1 MSLNFLATRFQC
13 SWPWSTL
20 VMLCDG
26 RIVCGCADPY
36 GKRVLGDARQ
46 STIHDVWTGDVV
58 SQLRA
63 DLNAGGSKFCGDC
76 PLKLPLKKDE
86 TPPMRSPDAGRHP
99 SRMYVECTAA
109 CNISCTEACCA
120 PETGITR
127 TRQAGM
133 LDFDLFQR
141 VVDEV
146 GASLVRIDFFNYG
159 EAFLHKRAVEM
170 CEYIKSRFPQI
181 YLYTST
187 NGLALSEAQA
197 RRLVHSGIDEVTFS
211 IDGATQDSYVKYRQ
225 RGRFDVAI
233 ANLRAMADEKRQ
245 AGRDVPFLNWR
256 YILFTWN
263 DSDEEMARARQLAA
277 QIGVDRL
284 CWELTDHPENAY
296 SRRFVPGAPEL
307 EAIRH
312 EIWDDN
318 NLGNAIPGAT
328 PSARI
333 EVGSVLP
340 GAGRLPL
347 IARAGRALQVNT
359 RVRNLSTRAFPAQA
373 SYGRRL
379 VRLGAQLCAAD
390 GTIINRDLARAWL
403 PQPLGP
409 GDRADIAIEIPAP
422 EQPGR
427 YALKFDLVS
436 EGIDWF
442 EACGS
447 QTTTR
452 TLWVR

>member
-13 SWPWSTL
+13 SWPWTTL

-36 GKRVLGDARQ
+36 AHRVLGDVRSA
-46 STIHDVWTGDVV
+46 SVGEVWNGTTV

-63 DLNAGGSKFCGDC
+63 DLNAGGSRFCGDC
-76 PLKLPLKKDE
+76 PLKLPLKRDE
-86 TPPMRSPDAGRHP
+86 APVMRAIDAGPLP
-99 SRMYVECTAA
+99 SRMYIECTAA
-109 CNISCTEACCA
+109 CNISCNQACCA

-133 LDFDLFQR
+133 LDFDLFRR

-170 CEYIKSRFPQI
+170 CEHIKSRFPQI

-187 NGLALSEAQA
+187 NGLALTDAQA

-211 IDGATQDSYVKYRQ
+211 IDGATPESYVKYRQ

-233 ANLRAMADEKRQ
+233 ATLRAMADEKRRS
-245 AGRDVPFLNWR
+245 GRDVPFLNWR

-263 DSDEEMARARQLAA
+263 DSDAEMTLARRLAA
-277 QIGVDRL
+277 DIGVDRL
-284 CWELTDHPENAY
+284 CWEITDHPEDAY
-296 SRRFVPGAPEL
+296 SRRFVPGSPEI
-307 EAIRH
+307 EPIRH

-318 NLGNAIPGAT
+318 NLGNAIPGAMPRAQIDVRT
-328 PSARI
+328 L
-333 EVGSVLP
+333 VP
-340 GAGRLPL
+340 GAPL
-347 IARAGRALQVNT
+347 LARAGRSLQVRT
-359 RVRNLSTRAFPAQA
+359 RVHNLSTRAFPAQA

-390 GTIINRDLARAWL
+390 GTILNRDHARAWL
-403 PQPLGP
+403 PQTLAP
-409 GDRADIAIEIPAP
+409 GDRADVRIDVPTP

-442 EACGS
+442 ERCGS
-447 QTTTR
+447 ATTVKP
-452 TLWVR
+452 LWVR

>member
-1 MSLNFLATRFQC
+1 MSLNYLATRFTC
-13 SWPWSTL
+13 SWPWSTMVL
-20 VMLCDG
+20 LCDG
-26 RIVCGCADPY
+26 RLVCGCADPY
-36 GKRVLGDARQ
+36 GKRVLGDARNA
-46 STIHDVWTGDVV
+46 SVHDVWTGTVI
-58 SQLRA
+58 SKLRA

-76 PLKLPLKKDE
+76 PLKLPLNRDE
-86 TPPMRSPDAGRHP
+86 APPVRPVDAGPQP
-99 SRMYVECTAA
+99 SRMYIECTAA
-109 CNISCTEACCA
+109 CNISCTDACCA

-133 LDFDLFQR
+133 LDFELFRR

-146 GASLVRIDFFNYG
+146 GPSLVRIDFFNYG

-170 CEYIKSRFPQI
+170 CEYIKSAFPQI

-187 NGLALSEAQA
+187 NGLALTDAQA

-211 IDGATQDSYVKYRQ
+211 VDGATPESYVKYRQ

-233 ANLRAMADEKRQ
+233 ATLRAMADEKRRS
-245 AGRDVPFLNWR
+245 GRDVPFLNWR
-256 YILFTWN
+256 YILFNWN
-263 DSDEEMARARQLAA
+263 DSDAEMAQARRLAA
-277 QIGVDRL
+277 DIGVDRL
-284 CWELTDHPENAY
+284 CWEMTDHPENAY
-296 SRRFVPGAPEL
+296 SRRFVPGSPDL
-307 EAIRH
+307 QAIRH

-333 EVGSVLP
+333 DVRTLLP
-340 GAGRLPL
+340 GVPSLPL
-347 IARAGRALQVNT
+347 MARAGQPLKVRT
-359 RVRNLSTRAFPAQA
+359 RVHNLSTRPFPAQA

-390 GTIINRDLARAWL
+390 GTIIDRDFARAWL
-403 PQPLGP
+403 PQALGP
-409 GDRADIAIEIPAP
+409 GDRTDIAIEIPTP
-422 EQPGR
+422 GQPGR

-442 EACGS
+442 ERCGS

-452 TLWVR
+452 SLWVR

>member
-1 MSLNFLATRFQC
+1 
-13 SWPWSTL
+13 
-20 VMLCDG
+20 MLCDG

-36 GKRVLGDARQ
+36 GKRVLGDARNA
-46 STIHDVWTGDVV
+46 SVHDVWTGTVI
-58 SQLRA
+58 SKLRA

-76 PLKLPLKKDE
+76 PLKLPLNRDE
-86 TPPMRSPDAGRHP
+86 APPVRPVDAGPQP
-99 SRMYVECTAA
+99 SRMYIECTAA

-133 LDFDLFQR
+133 LDFELFRR

-146 GASLVRIDFFNYG
+146 GPSLVRIDFFNYG

-170 CEYIKSRFPQI
+170 CEYIKSAFPQI

-187 NGLALSEAQA
+187 NGLALTDAQA

-211 IDGATQDSYVKYRQ
+211 VDGATPESYVKYRQ

-233 ANLRAMADEKRQ
+233 ATLRAMADEKRRS
-245 AGRDVPFLNWR
+245 GRDVPFLNWR
-256 YILFTWN
+256 YILFNWN
-263 DSDEEMARARQLAA
+263 DSDTEMAHARRLAA
-277 QIGVDRL
+277 DIGVDRL
-284 CWELTDHPENAY
+284 CWEMTDHPENAY
-296 SRRFVPGAPEL
+296 SRRFVPGSPDL
-307 EAIRH
+307 QAIRH

-333 EVGSVLP
+333 DVRTLLP
-340 GAGRLPL
+340 GVPSLPL
-347 IARAGRALQVNT
+347 MARAGQPLKVRT
-359 RVRNLSTRAFPAQA
+359 RVHNLSTRPFPAQA

-390 GTIINRDLARAWL
+390 GTIIDRDFARAWL
-403 PQPLGP
+403 PQALGP
-409 GDRADIAIEIPAP
+409 GDRTDIAIEIPAP
-422 EQPGR
+422 GQPGR

-442 EACGS
+442 ERCGS

-452 TLWVR
+452 SLWVR